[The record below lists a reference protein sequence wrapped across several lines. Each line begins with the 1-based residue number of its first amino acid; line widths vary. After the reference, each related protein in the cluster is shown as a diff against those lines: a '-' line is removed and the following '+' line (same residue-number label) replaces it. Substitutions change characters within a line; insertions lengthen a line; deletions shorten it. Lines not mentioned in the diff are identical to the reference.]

1 MKILADENIA
11 LVHEAFSRFGELRT
25 LPGRAISAAAL
36 QDVDALLVRSVT
48 RVDEALLE
56 GSPCRFVGTATSGSD
71 HVDIPALL
79 QRGISFA
86 DALGCNADSVV
97 DYVLSALAR
106 LSLSSGEDWRKR
118 SVGIVGCGAVG
129 SRLAQRLL
137 ALGIQPLIHDPFLN
151 LAESHPLVSGMTS
164 LEQVLGQDIVSL
176 HVPLTTTG
184 PWPTFH
190 MLNHES
196 LCLLRP
202 NAILI
207 NSARGGVVDNQALL
221 ERLQQDPSLSVVLD
235 AWEGEPIINPALYAR
250 VRLGTPHIAG
260 YSVRGKVQG
269 TRMIQAAF
277 CRTFGLEPDVALFSL
292 DTRELAAPADS
303 TLDEDR
309 QFLDY
314 LLRAYDIRT
323 DHHQLGV
330 SVGSA
335 AAGPCFDALRR
346 NYPLRHEFSQ
356 YRLRPDAGL
365 SSRLEQALKAVG
377 FAVGVGADAAQ

>member
-11 LVHEAFSRFGELRT
+11 LVHEAFARFGELRT
-25 LPGRAISAAAL
+25 LPGRAISAREM

-48 RVDEALLE
+48 RVDATLLA

-97 DYVLSALAR
+97 DYVLSALAH

-129 SRLAQRLL
+129 CRLARRLL

-151 LAESHPLVSGMTS
+151 LAESHLLASCMTS

-176 HVPLTTTG
+176 HVPLTTAG

-196 LCLLRP
+196 LSLLQP

-221 ERLQQDPSLSVVLD
+221 ERLEQNPCLSVVLD
-235 AWEGEPIINPALYAR
+235 AWEGEPLINPALYAR

-260 YSVRGKVQG
+260 YSARGKVQG

-277 CRTFGLEPDVALFSL
+277 CETFGLEPDVALFSL
-292 DTRELAAPADS
+292 EARELAAPAHS
-303 TLDEDR
+303 TRGESM
-309 QFLDY
+309 QFADY
-314 LLRAYDIRT
+314 LLRAYDIGM
-323 DHHQLGV
+323 DHRQLGLG
-330 SVGSA
+330 VGA
-335 AAGPCFDALRR
+335 AVAGPCFDALRR

-356 YRLRPDAGL
+356 YHLQPGAGL
-365 SSRLEQALKAVG
+365 SSELEQALKAVG
-377 FAVGVGADAAQ
+377 FTVGAGAGAAH